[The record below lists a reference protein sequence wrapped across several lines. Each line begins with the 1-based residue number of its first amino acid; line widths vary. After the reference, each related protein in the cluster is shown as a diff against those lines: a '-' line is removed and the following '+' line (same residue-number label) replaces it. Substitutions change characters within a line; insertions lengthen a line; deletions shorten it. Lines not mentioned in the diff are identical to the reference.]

1 MAEHQLFLR
10 QLEEE
15 LAILEE
21 LNGLSLLK
29 KDAIMND
36 DLNSLETIVLK
47 EEALSK
53 KLSIIDHACSP
64 QVQFFLR
71 DKKNQSG
78 TVADLLKKIR
88 QSAERFKQSNE
99 LNQGLIEDNLGITQL
114 TLNMLLPE
122 TKDDPAVYGS
132 GGKVISDRK
141 KNQVL
146 DYKG

>member
-53 KLSIIDHACSP
+53 KLSVIDHACSP

-71 DKKNQSG
+71 DKKNGSEAV
-78 TVADLLKKIR
+78 TNLLQKVRESVRKLR
-88 QSAERFKQSNE
+88 LNNE
-99 LNQGLIEDNLGITQL
+99 LNQGLIEDALGITQL

>member
-1 MAEHQLFLR
+1 MAESQAFLEQLKA
-10 QLEEE
+10 EH
-15 LAILEE
+15 AILEE

-53 KLSIIDHACSP
+53 NLSVIDHACSP

-71 DKKNQSG
+71 DKNNRSEKIG
-78 TVADLLKKIR
+78 DLLKQIR
-88 QSAERFKQSNE
+88 QSARKLRLNNE
-99 LNQGLIEDNLGITQL
+99 LNQGLIEDALGITQL
-114 TLNMLLPE
+114 TLNLLLPE
-122 TKDDPAVYGS
+122 TKENLTVYGS
-132 GGKVISDRK
+132 GGKVIADRK
-141 KNQVL
+141 KTQVL

>member
-1 MAEHQLFLR
+1 MAEYQLFLK

-29 KDAIMND
+29 KDAVMND
-36 DLNSLETIVLK
+36 DLDSLETIVLK

-53 KLSIIDHACSP
+53 KLSVIDHACSP

-71 DKKNQSG
+71 DKNNQPPAV
-78 TVADLLKKIR
+78 TDLLQKIR
-88 QSAERFKQSNE
+88 ESVRKLKLNNE
-99 LNQGLIEDNLGITQL
+99 LNQGLIQDALGITQL
-114 TLNMLLPE
+114 TLNLLLPE
-122 TKDDPAVYGS
+122 TKGNSTLYGS
-132 GGKVISDRK
+132 GGQVISGRK